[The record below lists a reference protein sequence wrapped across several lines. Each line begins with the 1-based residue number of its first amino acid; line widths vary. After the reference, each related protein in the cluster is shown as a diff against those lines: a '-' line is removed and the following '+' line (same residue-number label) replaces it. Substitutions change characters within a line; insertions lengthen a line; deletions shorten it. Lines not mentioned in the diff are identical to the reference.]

1 MTAKRR
7 CLIIDEHPTLRLG
20 VRGLLAD
27 RYEVDE
33 ANDGNAALE
42 MITSI
47 GDFDVA
53 IVELAGGG
61 NRNGRGETLIGIPAI
76 RALRKAL
83 PGLGIVAYGPRPE
96 KHAASAAISAGAT
109 AFVAKSSPPES
120 LTEAVAAA
128 AESEKFIDPIAAKS
142 KRAVLTKRQREILQ
156 HYADGHRTVA
166 VAKRLGLS
174 TETVRTHTKAALLR
188 LEARDR
194 VHAVAIGIRNSL
206 IE

>member
-7 CLIIDEHPTLRLG
+7 CLIIDAHPTIRLG
-20 VRGLLAD
+20 VRTLLAG
-27 RYEVDE
+27 RYEVEE
-33 ANDGNAALE
+33 ADDGNVALE
-42 MITSI
+42 LLTSL

-53 IVELAGGG
+53 VVELPGSG
-61 NRNGRGETLIGIPAI
+61 NSNGSGQALTGIAAI

-83 PGLGIVAYGPRPE
+83 PGLGIVAHGPRPE
-96 KHAASAAISAGAT
+96 QHAASAAISAGAT
-109 AFVAKSSPPES
+109 AFVAKSSPPRS

-128 AESEKFIDPIAAKS
+128 ADSERFIDPVAVKS

-156 HYADGHRTVA
+156 HYADGHRTAA

-174 TETVRTHTKAALLR
+174 TETVRTHTKAALQR

-194 VHAVAIGIRNSL
+194 AHAVAIGIRNSL